1 MKWVLHCGLVDEEG
15 ILVGPFPTK
24 SCKPSVGF
32 DLVKVEII
40 CIITSAHNVCV
51 VAESIRIVA

>member
-1 MKWVLHCGLVDEEG
+1 MDEEG

-32 DLVKVEII
+32 DLVEVEII
-40 CIITSAHNVCV
+40 CVITSAHNVCV